1 MEKNGNARNIGQE
14 KIQYPDL
21 QLLWALEHF
30 NLNCTSTQY
39 FTCISSS
46 MHRMYIHLI
55 NSETS
60 LFSMESDKIFVSTDR
75 DVNPPAAMDIGKIPL
90 FLRICC
96 KYERA

>member
-1 MEKNGNARNIGQE
+1 
-14 KIQYPDL
+14 
-21 QLLWALEHF
+21 
-30 NLNCTSTQY
+30 
-39 FTCISSS
+39 

-90 FLRICC
+90 YSCEFVVNMNGPECF
-96 KYERA
+96 